1 MKKMLLIGAMLIVG
15 ATSFGQR
22 VADLGAADSSP
33 KTGGTKLDITVRGEV
48 VDSNKNILVITPL
61 TNAGAD
67 DNTIVFNF
75 GTMALGS
82 SSTLTG
88 KFKAEVFKS
97 RNHKDPISLT
107 GSTIKVGIGK
117 TADDADTSQSKV
129 KLTLLSIE
137 NNGSG
142 TTGKDLGDLTYEL
155 STGSTSN
162 NGLVNADKTYE
173 GVVTATVTMDASN
186 TGNFYN
192 SQGKLNVEI
201 SGISNLNQ

>member
-22 VADLGAADSSP
+22 VADLGTADSSP

-48 VDSNKNILVITPL
+48 VDSSKNILVITPL

-88 KFKAEVFKS
+88 KFKAEVFKA
-97 RNHKDPISLT
+97 NDHTNPISLS
-107 GSTIKVGIGK
+107 GSTIKVGLGN
-117 TADDADTSQSKV
+117 TADSTDSTTK
-129 KLTLLSIE
+129 KINLNLTSIE
-137 NNGSG
+137 TNTSNN
-142 TTGKDLGDLTYEL
+142 DLGDLTYEL
-155 STGSTSN
+155 STGSTGN

-173 GVVTATVTMDASN
+173 GVVTATVTMHNSN